1 MKFKEHF
8 TPQDRIELLERWIM
22 VQSYIY
28 YELDQNI
35 VSDHTYNMNSQQLVG
50 LMNAYP
56 EEYERSRYYSFF
68 YDFDGSTGYHLV
80 PRVKTGSPQLY
91 IDIQRDANI
100 ALDAARKRG
109 GPS

>member
-1 MKFKEHF
+1 MIFKEHF

-35 VSDHTYNMNSQQLVG
+35 VSDHTYNMNSQQLMS
-50 LMNAYP
+50 LINEYP
-56 EEYERSRYYSFF
+56 EEFERSRYYSFF

-80 PRVKTGSPQLY
+80 PRVKTGNAQLY
-91 IDIQRDANI
+91 LDIQRDANI
-100 ALDAARKRG
+100 AIHEVGKRG

>member
-1 MKFKEHF
+1 MIFKEHF

-28 YELDQNI
+28 YELDMNI
-35 VSDHTYNMNSQQLVG
+35 VSDHTYNANSQQLVS
-50 LMNAYP
+50 LIKEYP

-80 PRVKTGSPQLY
+80 PRVKNGNGELY
-91 IDIQRDANI
+91 RDIQRDANI
-100 ALDAARKRG
+100 AIYMAEKRG
-109 GPS
+109 R